1 MTAWAVL
8 VPSSLPSPPP
18 PPPPQALRTA
28 QAAKRLASELERAD
42 TRAYFM
48 VGLQLVG

>member
-8 VPSSLPSPPP
+8 VPSSLPSAP